1 MTIPFKKD
9 SKTKRKEELRN
20 ILDPEHV
27 HKRDPAGRG
36 PKGRFYALRRY
47 VAEHNRVLLA
57 ALLVAV
63 CLITQIYYYNR
74 LTAMKQQ
81 VNNLRSQIES
91 GLQMRQ
97 NIVPALTVAVS
108 QFLSHEKGVF
118 LSAVKARENSLSM
131 PKDMEKLVQSLKE
144 ISGRDFSPNA
154 LSRFMAVAEN
164 YPRLVSSES
173 YQLLIAQIV
182 DVENQIYN
190 KRIEYNDAVN
200 LYNTRLSTFPGN
212 AAGWIMFFRLEPY
225 FEWDKKPEWVFAGTP
240 PGGNPADL
248 EPGEPPLRMKSEKSD
263 LKK

>member
-1 MTIPFKKD
+1 
-9 SKTKRKEELRN
+9 
-20 ILDPEHV
+20 
-27 HKRDPAGRG
+27 
-36 PKGRFYALRRY
+36 
-47 VAEHNRVLLA
+47 
-57 ALLVAV
+57 
-63 CLITQIYYYNR
+63 
-74 LTAMKQQ
+74 MKQQ

-144 ISGRDFSPNA
+144 ISGKDFSPDA

-225 FEWDKKPEWVFAGTP
+225 FEWDKKPEWVFA
-240 PGGNPADL
+240 ADL
-248 EPGEPPLRMKSEKSD
+248 EPGEPTLGMKSGKSD
-263 LKK
+263 PKK